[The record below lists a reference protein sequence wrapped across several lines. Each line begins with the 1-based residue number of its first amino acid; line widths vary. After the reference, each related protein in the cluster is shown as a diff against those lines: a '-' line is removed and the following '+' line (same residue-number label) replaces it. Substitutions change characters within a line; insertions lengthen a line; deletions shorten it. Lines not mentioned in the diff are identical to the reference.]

1 LKHTGQHFA
10 GGEQATGMPLYMV
23 DGGVVTV
30 RVEVTDGVLD
40 QVNGLAALD
49 QAAGRAI
56 DTDLRDHTVKNEL

>member
-1 LKHTGQHFA
+1 
-10 GGEQATGMPLYMV
+10 MPLYMV